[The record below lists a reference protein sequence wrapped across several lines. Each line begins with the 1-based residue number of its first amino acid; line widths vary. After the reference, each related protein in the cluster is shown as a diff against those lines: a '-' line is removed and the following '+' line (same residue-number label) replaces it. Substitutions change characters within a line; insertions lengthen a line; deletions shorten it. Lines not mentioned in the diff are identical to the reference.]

1 MVVLKDLDTR
11 IIIGSFS
18 HDLAPKIFCEV
29 LINLCLKMSVCET
42 TLLSHCIAIALQN
55 VERDC
60 FIHLRFIFH
69 FHGKNNGVFIFLSL
83 LCFSVSFLFRSHFIH
98 PSHTHTHSGVLPK
111 IAEIIQAYKL
121 GMYGADYVW
130 ILHEI
135 AGEPWWHKASQ
146 ECSQK
151 QLQEVSENLLIVSS
165 HNSIVSNE
173 ISYSGLVSLS
183 LAHSL
188 SLSMCECL

>member
-1 MVVLKDLDTR
+1 M
-11 IIIGSFS
+11 G
-18 HDLAPKIFCEV
+18 
-29 LINLCLKMSVCET
+29 
-42 TLLSHCIAIALQN
+42 
-55 VERDC
+55 
-60 FIHLRFIFH
+60 
-69 FHGKNNGVFIFLSL
+69 FLSF
-83 LCFSVSFLFRSHFIH
+83 CHFSVSPFRFSSALTLSVH
-98 PSHTHTHSGVLPK
+98 PTHTHSGVLPK

-188 SLSMCECL
+188 SLSLCVSVYDSESIHIYSYRCINASTSTLTLPFNNPIEINAPFSVRLFHLT